1 MCAVGWCVE
10 PGGVLFMVLFSICF
24 YGIYFLLC
32 YFYFLIITI
41 FIVLFFMFYFYV
53 HAYRA
58 RRG

>member
-10 PGGVLFMVLFSICF
+10 PGGVLFIVLFSICS
-24 YGIYFLLC
+24 YGIYF
-32 YFYFLIITI
+32 YFVIFYFLIITI
-41 FIVLFFMFYFYV
+41 FHCLIFMFYFYV